1 MTTLQARSWA
11 QVTQYVPSPSEHS
24 RLWATARTALGFAAV
39 VALLAAVLSIRVLVY
54 VHL

>member
-11 QVTQYVPSPSEHS
+11 HVTQRVTRPRDPS
-24 RLWATARTALGFAAV
+24 RFWAIARTALGIALVA
-39 VALLAAVLSIRVLVY
+39 ALLAAAFAMRVLVY